1 MRALAIVLFAGC
13 GLIQTTGGG
22 SSTMP
27 GNGGGGGAGPAPTGG
42 GQPFEGMLVRD
53 QLVPLRGMTV
63 EAGRAELARLGY
75 HGQIQIDHPF
85 GFIDECALDTICGIE
100 PESGISLTDPT
111 AVMHFTV
118 NQDKVKI
125 STPDN

>member
-1 MRALAIVLFAGC
+1 VRALAVVLLAGC
-13 GLIQTTGGG
+13 GLIQTTRSG
-22 SSTMP
+22 SSTMTAS
-27 GNGGGGGAGPAPTGG
+27 GGDGAGPAPTGG
-42 GQPFEGMLVRD
+42 GPFEGMLVRD
-53 QLVPLRGMTV
+53 QLVPLRGMRV

-100 PESGISLTDPT
+100 PESGISLTDPN

-125 STPDN
+125 ATPDD